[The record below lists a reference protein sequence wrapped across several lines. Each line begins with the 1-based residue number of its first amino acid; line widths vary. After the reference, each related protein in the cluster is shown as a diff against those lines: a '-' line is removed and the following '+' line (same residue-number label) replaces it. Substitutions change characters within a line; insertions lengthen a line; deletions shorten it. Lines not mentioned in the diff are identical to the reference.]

1 MENNFDYESVPYE
14 YAHCFNSQCTRSQK
28 CLHHLVAEN
37 STSQYP
43 TLRVINPNCIPVDT
57 AQCPYFKSTRKLHMA
72 WGVKRLLDNVPY
84 KDGNAL
90 RNQLIAHLAKQT
102 TIVFIARNVHCYPKI
117 RHISNKCSA
126 RKALRTNPNSKDTA
140 TNITTVK
147 SPTYLI
153 LLIVFLFLIFICH
166 AVTQWHLSIS

>member
-72 WGVKRLLDNVPY
+72 WEKTAGQCALQGWKRPPQPTHRPLWQNKLLSFLSPGTSTATRRSGIYPTSVPPERLY
-84 KDGNAL
+84 ERTPIRKIQRRILL
-90 RNQLIAHLAKQT
+90 RLNL
-102 TIVFIARNVHCYPKI
+102 
-117 RHISNKCSA
+117 RHISSF
-126 RKALRTNPNSKDTA
+126 S
-140 TNITTVK
+140 
-147 SPTYLI
+147 
-153 LLIVFLFLIFICH
+153 
-166 AVTQWHLSIS
+166 

>member
-72 WGVKRLLDNVPY
+72 WRSEERRVGKECRSRWSPY
-84 KDGNAL
+84 
-90 RNQLIAHLAKQT
+90 H
-102 TIVFIARNVHCYPKI
+102 
-117 RHISNKCSA
+117 
-126 RKALRTNPNSKDTA
+126 
-140 TNITTVK
+140 
-147 SPTYLI
+147 
-153 LLIVFLFLIFICH
+153 
-166 AVTQWHLSIS
+166 

>member
-72 WGVKRLLDNVPY
+72 WGVKRQLDNVPY

-90 RNQLIAHLAKQT
+90 RNQLIAHFGKTNYYRFYRQERPLLPEDQAYIQQ
-102 TIVFIARNVHCYPKI
+102 VFRQKGF
-117 RHISNKCSA
+117 
-126 RKALRTNPNSKDTA
+126 TNEPQFERYSDE
-140 TNITTVK
+140 
-147 SPTYLI
+147 YYYG
-153 LLIVFLFLIFICH
+153 
-166 AVTQWHLSIS
+166 

>member
-90 RNQLIAHLAKQT
+90 RNQLIAHFGKKLLSFLSPGTSTAT
-102 TIVFIARNVHCYPKI
+102 RRSGIYPTSVPPERLYERTPIRKI
-117 RHISNKCSA
+117 QRRILLRLNLRHISSF
-126 RKALRTNPNSKDTA
+126 S
-140 TNITTVK
+140 
-147 SPTYLI
+147 
-153 LLIVFLFLIFICH
+153 
-166 AVTQWHLSIS
+166 